1 MIPLNQAPPDLFLDI
16 PEAFRPV
23 AAAHG
28 RALYEF
34 VLNVQLAGEAAERLG
49 KWAQATETKHAVFFL
64 VKAFNAN
71 ANALAQARGW
81 GEAELTACKS
91 AIEVAFAASRQL
103 VHSEPERKIVLN
115 S

>member
-1 MIPLNQAPPDLFLDI
+1 MIEPLSKLAPPADDLEGV

-34 VLNVQLAGEAAERLG
+34 VMNAQLAGEAAERL
-49 KWAQATETKHAVFFL
+49 AATAHSAEAKHAVYFL
-64 VKAFNAN
+64 TRAFNAN
-71 ANALAQARGW
+71 ANELAEAKGW
-81 GEAELTACKS
+81 TETEMVACRT
-91 AIEVAFAASRQL
+91 AIEVAFATAAEAPR
-103 VHSEPERKIVLN
+103 IVLN